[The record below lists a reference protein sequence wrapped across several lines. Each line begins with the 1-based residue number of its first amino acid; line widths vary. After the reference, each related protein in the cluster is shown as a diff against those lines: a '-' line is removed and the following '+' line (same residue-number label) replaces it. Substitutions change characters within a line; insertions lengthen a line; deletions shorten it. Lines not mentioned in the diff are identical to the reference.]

1 MFAVRRRLCGLAL
14 VVLAVGTSACG
25 SSGTSGSGLATSTEG
40 ATTLPPTA
48 APATGATATL
58 PVARPTTPIEP
69 SGQRFISVG
78 ETGTA
83 YGVDVTVDRVWF
95 DNCAGT
101 LYQAMPGDTILF
113 VQATLTNHT
122 ANTTAR
128 YGALD
133 WTLEDA
139 AGETYSAS
147 ITTCHDLEPG
157 PILNPGLTVRKVLG
171 FELSPDVHGLA
182 LTWEGLDEPT
192 GDDTIVISLGD

>member
-1 MFAVRRRLCGLAL
+1 
-14 VVLAVGTSACG
+14 
-25 SSGTSGSGLATSTEG
+25 
-40 ATTLPPTA
+40 
-48 APATGATATL
+48 
-58 PVARPTTPIEP
+58 
-69 SGQRFISVG
+69 VG

-83 YGVDVTVDRVWF
+83 YGVDVTVNRVWF

-101 LYQAMPGDTILF
+101 LYEAAPGNTILF

-122 ANTTAR
+122 VNTTVR

-157 PILNPGLTVRKVLG
+157 PILNPGLTVQKVLG
-171 FELSPDVHGLA
+171 FELSPDVHGLS
-182 LTWEGLDEPT
+182 LTWVGLDEPA
-192 GDDTIVISLGD
+192 GDDTIVITLGE